1 MRQRLLNFPDA
12 LFSLLLT
19 DTIVLQ
25 YTLRIMITLSIDFQ
39 TLNTVKQ
46 TGSLHPGAISI
57 HKWLMKCCNSPT
69 YLFVLSSILLSY
81 LAHSQSKP
89 KKILKNP
96 LPKKLLIFPEMELSS
111 SNIKKIIFSQK
122 KSSYI
127 SGNGTPHFLA
137 QNRKIKKMH
146 PKKKK
151 PSKKS
156 LYFRKRNFF
165 MFQERNIQN
174 LYISPVLQEVTFR
187 AQKIKKMCFIVFL
200 PPKKLNKTPLEE
212 TGCLSSH

>member
-1 MRQRLLNFPDA
+1 
-12 LFSLLLT
+12 
-19 DTIVLQ
+19 
-25 YTLRIMITLSIDFQ
+25 
-39 TLNTVKQ
+39 
-46 TGSLHPGAISI
+46 
-57 HKWLMKCCNSPT
+57 
-69 YLFVLSSILLSY
+69 
-81 LAHSQSKP
+81 
-89 KKILKNP
+89 
-96 LPKKLLIFPEMELSS
+96 MELSS

-127 SGNGTPHFLA
+127 SGNGTLHFLA

-151 PSKKS
+151 TLKKV
-156 LYFRKRNFF
+156 LI
-165 MFQERNIQN
+165 FQETEFFYVSGKNIQN
-174 LYISPVLQEVTFR
+174 PYISPVLQEVTFR

>member
-1 MRQRLLNFPDA
+1 MFFTFNMLLSFTLKVFIFIPWTSFICIYIWLCFADVELSHLKILNLSSVRQRLLNFPDA

-25 YTLRIMITLSIDFQ
+25 YTLQIMIALSIDFQ

-89 KKILKNP
+89 KKI
-96 LPKKLLIFPEMELSS
+96 
-111 SNIKKIIFSQK
+111 
-122 KSSYI
+122 
-127 SGNGTPHFLA
+127 
-137 QNRKIKKMH
+137 
-146 PKKKK
+146 
-151 PSKKS
+151 
-156 LYFRKRNFF
+156 
-165 MFQERNIQN
+165 
-174 LYISPVLQEVTFR
+174 
-187 AQKIKKMCFIVFL
+187 
-200 PPKKLNKTPLEE
+200 
-212 TGCLSSH
+212 

>member
-25 YTLRIMITLSIDFQ
+25 YTLQIMIALSIDFQ

-127 SGNGTPHFLA
+127 SGNGTLHFLA

-151 PSKKS
+151 TLKKV
-156 LYFRKRNFF
+156 LI
-165 MFQERNIQN
+165 FQETEFFYVSGKEYSEP
-174 LYISPVLQEVTFR
+174 LYISCTSGSNFP
-187 AQKIKKMCFIVFL
+187 
-200 PPKKLNKTPLEE
+200 
-212 TGCLSSH
+212 SSEN